1 MNSDP
6 VLASWGSLFN
16 NTVRVISISLLVV
29 ESINWLL
36 VPVDLI
42 LGNQLFV
49 SSVSLMS
56 WLNVKMSS
64 CRLEFITIVL
74 LFVLVLVVMQSS
86 CMRIVMD
93 NASDL
98 ITWMG
103 NLLDE
108 VLNIVLSLISNSV
121 LDTEVCKLLWSHDML
136 LRGRWH
142 TGSN

>member
-29 ESINWLL
+29 ESINWFL
-36 VPVDLI
+36 VLVDLL
-42 LGNQLFV
+42 LGNQFFV

-74 LFVLVLVVMQSS
+74 LFVLVLVVMQGS

-108 VLNIVLSLISNSV
+108 VLNIVFSLISNSV
-121 LDTEVCKLLWSHDML
+121 LDAEVSKLLWSHDML
-136 LRGRWH
+136 LRGGWH

>member
-6 VLASWGSLFN
+6 VLASWSSLFN

-49 SSVSLMS
+49 SSVSLMG

-64 CRLEFITIVL
+64 CRLKFITIVL

-108 VLNIVLSLISNSV
+108 VLNIVLSLISNTV
-121 LDTEVCKLLWSHDML
+121 LDAEVSKLLWSHDML

>member
-36 VPVDLI
+36 VPVDLL

-74 LFVLVLVVMQSS
+74 LFVLVLVVM
-86 CMRIVMD
+86 
-93 NASDL
+93 
-98 ITWMG
+98 
-103 NLLDE
+103 
-108 VLNIVLSLISNSV
+108 
-121 LDTEVCKLLWSHDML
+121 
-136 LRGRWH
+136 
-142 TGSN
+142 

>member
-29 ESINWLL
+29 ESINWFL
-36 VPVDLI
+36 VLVDLL

-74 LFVLVLVVMQSS
+74 LFVLVLVVMQGS

-108 VLNIVLSLISNSV
+108 VLNIVFSLISNSV
-121 LDTEVCKLLWSHDML
+121 LDAEVSKLLWSHDML
-136 LRGRWH
+136 LRGGWH